1 MTDSSAFVE
10 KTFLRR
16 EREFSVFPY
25 FNGRN
30 FSGYRYEQKERKKK
44 LSWRQNI
51 LPDILRCR
59 LQEKIAAYLRL
70 IVSQRK
76 ERNTQRYC
84 SFYWK
89 NYAFFRH
96 HVSFSLVKEGY
107 FLKRYLA
114 HFYVVGTQQHFPPQI
129 KCISFAVRNDVLSL
143 WISMERWY
151 M

>member
-1 MTDSSAFVE
+1 MTDRSAFVE

-59 LQEKIAAYLRL
+59 LREKIAACLRL

-76 ERNTQRYC
+76 ERWHSLIFYSKLLGAFLCRRYSAAFSPTNKMYFIC
-84 SFYWK
+84 SK
-89 NYAFFRH
+89 ER
-96 HVSFSLVKEGY
+96 LVKLVRGRECS
-107 FLKRYLA
+107 
-114 HFYVVGTQQHFPPQI
+114 VG
-129 KCISFAVRNDVLSL
+129 LSIL
-143 WISMERWY
+143 LVY
-151 M
+151 

>member
-30 FSGYRYEQKERKKK
+30 FSGYRYEQKERKKE

-96 HVSFSLVKEGY
+96 HVCFSLVKEGY
-107 FLKRYLA
+107 FLKRLLCFHCSNWR
-114 HFYVVGTQQHFPPQI
+114 HFTRSSNITQNHSSGWI
-129 KCISFAVRNDVLSL
+129 KILGAIV
-143 WISMERWY
+143 
-151 M
+151 